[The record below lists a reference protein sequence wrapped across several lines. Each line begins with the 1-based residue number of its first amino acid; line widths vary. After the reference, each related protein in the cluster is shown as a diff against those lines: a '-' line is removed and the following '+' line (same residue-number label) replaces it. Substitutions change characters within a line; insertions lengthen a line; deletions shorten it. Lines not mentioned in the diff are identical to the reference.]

1 MSPRPAP
8 TPAELAD
15 APELAILVALD
26 AIVDLALRTL
36 VSEHPQLADPECPAW
51 ARQNS
56 PAGDAAHRVLA
67 TARPLCNAL
76 EAYRRAVATA
86 RDDPTD
92 TDPSF

>member
-15 APELAILVALD
+15 APELAILAALD
-26 AIVDLALRTL
+26 AIVDFALRAL

-56 PAGDAAHRVLA
+56 PASDAAHRILA
-67 TARPLCNAL
+67 AARPLSNAL
-76 EAYRRAVATA
+76 EAYRRAIATA